1 MNIKCKKCKSLFHI
15 DENLIK
21 PKGSMVRCSKCK
33 HVFRVYPATSEPD
46 VSEEVKEKKNS
57 SEPSPIF
64 SIVEEEEC
72 PLYRLGDEFQLSDN
86 IFLVPHNRAP
96 CLILVKDVKKILYE
110 SEKKGEPGNSKSDV
124 IFNCSGC
131 SGSIKFGYKAS
142 LLNKQNNYI
151 DAIVSLLSRF
161 EIFEGLD
168 KDNLKELVSYLR
180 IDKFARGDFVLRKGD
195 PGRNLFLIVSGVVD
209 VLSDD
214 GMQIAT
220 MLKGDVFGE
229 MSLLSGDPVGATIKV
244 IESAVVLQI
253 SGDNFKKI
261 LDKFPFLQMS
271 VSRLLVRRMAE
282 INLTRTEEFASGLAG
297 KLSEMPPSDLFQTFN
312 INQKTGVLSLKLP
325 QGSAY
330 LSFRKGRLVN
340 VRYRNM
346 RGEDAFFEL
355 LKLREGRFKFT
366 PGLPPEDM
374 RAPEVGDFM
383 YLLIEGLRRIDEDDR
398 RFLRTVIPTLI

>member
-1 MNIKCKKCKSLFHI
+1 M
-15 DENLIK
+15 
-21 PKGSMVRCSKCK
+21 
-33 HVFRVYPATSEPD
+33 
-46 VSEEVKEKKNS
+46 
-57 SEPSPIF
+57 
-64 SIVEEEEC
+64 
-72 PLYRLGDEFQLSDN
+72 
-86 IFLVPHNRAP
+86 
-96 CLILVKDVKKILYE
+96 
-110 SEKKGEPGNSKSDV
+110 
-124 IFNCSGC
+124 
-131 SGSIKFGYKAS
+131 
-142 LLNKQNNYI
+142 
-151 DAIVSLLSRF
+151 SRF

-168 KDNLKELVSYLR
+168 KDDLKELVSYLR

-253 SGDNFKKI
+253 SGDNFKKV